1 VIEERDKSMP
11 WKIKGIAAKT
21 TYRLFS
27 KFGNPSYVDDKF
39 AEFSERFKTTFA
51 IPMLESHLAQLFQR
65 KTSFIGSK
73 TLNFAIKYVQQAAK
87 LPLTMQVLY
96 PFIEQILFEN
106 IVPIMQPSHADV
118 TLFKEDPIEYI
129 RKQNDFTDSL
139 FSPKNSIVDLLIR
152 LCTYKTNKKA
162 KKPDF
167 LHKFLEFCVT
177 NLTQYS
183 QQAATQ

>member
-1 VIEERDKSMP
+1 
-11 WKIKGIAAKT
+11 
-21 TYRLFS
+21 
-27 KFGNPSYVDDKF
+27 
-39 AEFSERFKTTFA
+39 
-51 IPMLESHLAQLFQR
+51 
-65 KTSFIGSK
+65 
-73 TLNFAIKYVQQAAK
+73 
-87 LPLTMQVLY
+87 
-96 PFIEQILFEN
+96 
-106 IVPIMQPSHADV
+106 MQPSHADV

-183 QQAATQ
+183 QQAATQQASSDWRIKEAIIYSIGSLQDELVAQKNIK